1 MATRKSGSSKPRS
14 TSTRSRSSRSTAKT
28 KAQKEAEA
36 SKVKEPAATAKPAA
50 KAAPAPKAAE
60 PAKKAP
66 AKAAKAEAAPAAA
79 KPAAEAKKPEPKKEA
94 APKAAAPKADAPKPE
109 APKAAAAPKAEP
121 KKAAEAPKAPAK
133 AEAPVKAEKKPEPA
147 AAKAAPAAKS
157 APAAKETTKKEAPA
171 AKPEPK
177 PAAKKEETKAAP
189 AAKEAPKAAAPSP
202 KPEPKP
208 AEKKTAPAP
217 AAKAEPKTTAKAEP
231 AAKPAPVKKEEPAKK
246 AEAPKPA
253 AAKAE
258 EAPAAKPAVKAA
270 PAKAAEAAEPEP
282 KPAPKAQKAEEPK
295 KEAEPAKAEKAAP
308 AKPAEAEEKPKAA
321 DEKPAPEPEPAP
333 AAAEE
338 EPAEKTPEPEPEP
351 LPQPRRSIAFIGSE
365 CYPFVKTGGL
375 GDVMYA
381 LPKALVKQNC
391 DVKVILPRYACIKDE
406 WQEKMVYK
414 GAFQM
419 DLCSDG
425 RQFYVGIMEYVSP
438 DGVVYDFIDNQDFFT
453 NGNPYTNLVD
463 DIPRYCYFGKAAL
476 SALLYLNWI
485 PDIIHCHDW
494 QAALVPVYLR
504 TLFQTTELARSK
516 TVLTIHNLRFQG
528 KYNIPTIKYWS
539 GLPDYVFNKD
549 VMQEDWTEANML
561 KGGLT
566 YADMI
571 TTVSGTY
578 AGEIQTPEYG
588 EGLDAH
594 LRYHSGKL
602 RGIVNGIDY
611 DIWNPSTDKLLE
623 APYDTKNVL
632 EAKKENKKALQE
644 ELGLEKDDGKMVIGL
659 ISRLTSQKGLDL
671 VTTVMEQLIDG
682 NTQVVVLGTGEPQ
695 YEESFRWFENA
706 HKGTVCSSIM
716 YDEARSHHIYAGAD
730 ALLVPSRFEP
740 CGLTQLI
747 AMHYGTIPIVR
758 ETGGLKDTVEPYN
771 MFEDSGNGFTFDRY
785 EPGLLLDA
793 INRAK
798 TLYFTSRESWDKM
811 VVRDMEKDV
820 SWTLSASQYRDL
832 YLQLTQY

>member
-14 TSTRSRSSRSTAKT
+14 TSTRSKSSRSAAKP
-28 KAQKEAEA
+28 KAQKEATE
-36 SKVKEPAATAKPAA
+36 SKMTKPAATPAA
-50 KAAPAPKAAE
+50 KAEPAPKAAE
-60 PAKKAP
+60 PVKKA
-66 AKAAKAEAAPAAA
+66 AAAAAPAPAA
-79 KPAAEAKKPEPKKEA
+79 KPAAEAKKPEQKKEPVAKAA
-94 APKAAAPKADAPKPE
+94 APKAAAPKAEAKPE
-109 APKAAAAPKAEP
+109 
-121 KKAAEAPKAPAK
+121 PKAPAK
-133 AEAPVKAEKKPEPA
+133 AEAPAKAAKKAEPEAKAAPA
-147 AAKAAPAAKS
+147 PKAAPAAK
-157 APAAKETTKKEAPA
+157 
-171 AKPEPK
+171 
-177 PAAKKEETKAAP
+177 
-189 AAKEAPKAAAPSP
+189 
-202 KPEPKP
+202 
-208 AEKKTAPAP
+208 PAP
-217 AAKAEPKTTAKAEP
+217 A
-231 AAKPAPVKKEEPAKK
+231 KKEEPAKK
-246 AEAPKPA
+246 AEAPKAAPAAKAEPVPAPKAEGVPAAKAAVKEAPAKPAAETKPAPAPA
-253 AAKAE
+253 AAKT
-258 EAPAAKPAVKAA
+258 
-270 PAKAAEAAEPEP
+270 EPEP
-282 KPAPKAQKAEEPK
+282 KKA
-295 KEAEPAKAEKAAP
+295 AEPAKAEKAEAAPEKP
-308 AKPAEAEEKPKAA
+308 AKAEAKTEEPKAA
-321 DEKPAPEPEPAP
+321 PAP
-333 AAAEE
+333 AAKEEAAEPAKEEPKAEE
-338 EPAEKTPEPEPEP
+338 APEPEPEP

-391 DVKVILPRYACIKDE
+391 DVKVILPRYACIKQE

-463 DIPRYCYFGKAAL
+463 DIPRYCYFDKAAL
-476 SALLYLNWI
+476 SALLFLDWI

-504 TLFQTTELARSK
+504 TLFQNTELARSK
-516 TVLTIHNLRFQG
+516 TMLTIHNLRFQG

-566 YADMI
+566 YCDMI

-611 DIWNPSTDKLLE
+611 DIWNPATDKLLD

-632 EAKKENKKALQE
+632 DAKKENKKALQE
-644 ELGLEKDDGKMVIGL
+644 ELGLEQDEDKMVIGL

-671 VTTVMEQLIDG
+671 VTSVMEQLIDG
-682 NTQVVVLGTGEPQ
+682 NTQVVILGTGEPQ
-695 YEESFRWFENA
+695 YEDSFRWFENA

-747 AMHYGTIPIVR
+747 AMHYGTIPVVR

-798 TLYFTSRESWDKM
+798 TLYFTSRDSWDKM